1 MIIPSLEIATF
12 GRPSTEEIDKV
23 LGKSLTQD
31 SIFLSDKHRS
41 FRRFVIKKG
50 LQYKSLDLSK
60 GIRVVKGT
68 YHIQNVNSY
77 HSRLKIWIKRF
88 KGVAT
93 KYLSNYLHWFEFI
106 DSIGKEKIQKVAE
119 RDLLFR
125 ACSVKAV

>member
-12 GRPSTEEIDKV
+12 GRPSTEQIDKV
-23 LGKSLTQD
+23 LGDNLAQD
-31 SIFLSDKHRS
+31 CIFLTDRHPS
-41 FRRFVIKKG
+41 FRCFARQKG

-60 GIRVVKGT
+60 GIKVVKGI

-77 HSRLKIWIKRF
+77 HSRLKIWMKRF

-93 KYLSNYLHWFEFI
+93 KYLSNYLHWIEFI

-119 RDLLFR
+119 RDLLLR
-125 ACSVKAV
+125 ACSVKVV